1 MAKADETAVFLAAL
15 DRDVKAVRRT
25 VRELD
30 GLWGK
35 GIKSRTVNKGVLDE
49 LRRRTS
55 GLDVQLTAL
64 ERLAN
69 GEVSE

>member
-1 MAKADETAVFLAAL
+1 MAADETPAFLQAL
-15 DRDVKAVRRT
+15 GRDLKPVRNA

-35 GIKSRTVNKGVLDE
+35 GIKSRAVDKRALDE
-49 LRRRTS
+49 LRKRS
-55 GLDVQLTAL
+55 EGLKVQLGAL

-69 GEVSE
+69 GEVPE